1 MCTYIAFLRGI
12 NVGGNRKLPMADL
25 RAFAQGLGLKI
36 VQTLL
41 QSGNLVFTSS
51 VKSSAAL
58 EKTLEA
64 ETKKHFALDID
75 FMVRSA
81 AQLNEVIARNPMP
94 DQAKNDPSHLL
105 IMFLKAPASAAG
117 VEAIRATITGPEIV
131 HADGAH
137 LYIDY
142 RDGIGTSKLTGAII
156 ERKLATKATG
166 RNWNT
171 LTKLAALAANA

>member
-1 MCTYIAFLRGI
+1 MTTYIAFLRGI
-12 NVGGNRKLPMADL
+12 NVGGNRKIPMADL
-25 RAFAQGLGLKI
+25 RAFATKLGLEN

-41 QSGNLVFTSS
+41 QSGNLVFTSPS
-51 VKSSAAL
+51 RSSAAL

-64 ETKKHFALDID
+64 AAAKHFKIGID

-81 AQLNEVIARNPMP
+81 KELNEIIARNPMP

-105 IMFLKAPASAAG
+105 IMFLKAPAKAAG

-171 LTKLAALAANA
+171 LTKLAALAAS